1 MTRDLDI
8 GICSVCL
15 LLSAQLGSLIKA
27 WGGEGGG
34 FIPTVCRPGLLE
46 CDLPSDGGK

>member
-34 FIPTVCRPGLLE
+34 VYSHRLQAWTSRM
-46 CDLPSDGGK
+46 